1 MHKTKGYNF
10 YREETYKQTICVHV
24 WRNFVSYTTCTH
36 FGKLLRRTL
45 LAYSLRYFWNVL
57 VRSIIGLPVLSW
69 EHWTMHFLQNT
80 NRSAQ
85 LGSTLLLSSVS
96 ILGVPCCLR
105 SSRNRFI
112 NSARFLQDRQKL
124 LKHLILIY
132 GYTCTRNTPECA
144 DKLYS
149 PNTWYS
155 ICLHS
160 QCVIQ
165 VRQTDSV
172 HVH

>member
-1 MHKTKGYNF
+1 MFG
-10 YREETYKQTICVHV
+10 ETLSLNC
-24 WRNFVSYTTCTH
+24 TTCTH

-57 VRSIIGLPVLSW
+57 VRSIIGWPVLSW

-132 GYTCTRNTPECA
+132 GYTCVHETHQDVQINYIPLT
-144 DKLYS
+144 S
-149 PNTWYS
+149 G
-155 ICLHS
+155 
-160 QCVIQ
+160 IQ
-165 VRQTDSV
+165 FVYI
-172 HVH
+172 HVAGV